1 MKINIEIS
9 EYELL
14 LLTEAVMFEYLFDRD
29 RSKKN
34 SLLRLGKKLA
44 SYHPIDETK
53 KPTIKQFESLLKPY
67 DDIHKSIKFVSFEEA
82 VEAMD
87 EDFSKN
93 IDKLVKEKM
102 SNIGKND

>member
-1 MKINIEIS
+1 MKFNIEIS

-14 LLTEAVMFEYLFDRD
+14 LLTEAVMLEYLFDRD
-29 RSKKN
+29 RSKKDC
-34 SLLRLGKKLA
+34 LLTLGKKLA

-53 KPTIKQFESLLKPY
+53 KPTIKQFESPLKPY
-67 DDIHKSIKFVSFEEA
+67 DDIHKSIKFVAADEA

-87 EDFSKN
+87 EGFSKN

-102 SNIGKND
+102 SNIENK